1 MLFLIDSENP
11 VNSKDESTLTDSAV
25 TKAAPESPR
34 GGVCLGSLGAFCA
47 LLVRSPPPGPS
58 WILGGLVPALF
69 KGPSVSLPG
78 LPAPEVA

>member
-47 LLVRSPPPGPS
+47 LLVQSPPLWTLLDIGRPGS
-58 WILGGLVPALF
+58 CII
-69 KGPSVSLPG
+69 
-78 LPAPEVA
+78 